1 MKKIIEG
8 LSFFLWEGKWLCC
21 SYVGGAFDF
30 KSLVENLLQQLSK
43 SQTII
48 VNVNDVM
55 NKSNPLVMYG
65 LNILD
70 GNEIEVCQVEFGDP
84 FWKDEM
90 RCDAGEK
97 NLHSHRLLCGPPPL
111 ELLSLFCWLTQIF
124 YAAGNCITKVEEGY
138 CKMEDLKVRAESADV
153 AKSQFLATVSHEI
166 RTPMN
171 GALGMLQMLMDIKLD
186 STQKD
191 YTHTALESGKQLIKH
206 INEVLDQAK
215 IESGRMELETVP
227 FKLHTILENI
237 LTLFSA
243 KDKDK
248 EIELA
253 AYVSERVPDV
263 LGHPV
268 RLHQIVT
275 SLVGNSI
282 KFPDSGH
289 IFVSMHLEEDVNDVS
304 TM

>member
-1 MKKIIEG
+1 
-8 LSFFLWEGKWLCC
+8 
-21 SYVGGAFDF
+21 VGGAFDF
-30 KSLVENLLQQLSK
+30 KSLVENLLQQLSE

-48 VNVNDVM
+48 VNVNDVT

-97 NLHSHRLLCGPPPL
+97 NLHSHSVVWTTTFGIVVIVLLVA
-111 ELLSLFCWLTQIF
+111 QIF

-171 GALGMLQMLMDIKLD
+171 GALGVHVANAHGIKLD

-227 FKLHTILENI
+227 FKLHTILDNI

-243 KDKDK
+243 KNKDK

-268 RLHQIVT
+268 RLHLIVT

-282 KFPDSGH
+282 KFTDSGH
-289 IFVSMHLEEDVNDVS
+289 IFVSMHLEENVNDVS